1 MCGGPPR
8 ASRTHPPG
16 PARRTHHVTSSDAA
30 RPSVAVVGAGI
41 SGLTA
46 AYLLRGDHDVTLFE
60 SEPRAGGHAHTHDV
74 DLADGSPAA
83 VDSGFIVLNDRTY
96 PVVNRLFAELGVRT
110 RPTEMSMS
118 ITCDGCGLSFAG
130 GRKLPGI
137 FAQRRRLLD
146 PRFLRFLL
154 DVKRFQRTALALLEG
169 AEAGGETGLAEHPLS
184 YGDFLSQEGFGDYF
198 VAHYAMPVVS
208 CVWSMGYEEARGYP
222 AAYLFAFLR
231 HHGFLSVSGSPTWHT
246 VVGGSRT
253 YVETILQRLRSDAG
267 HGVEV
272 ANGVTAVARVDGGVE
287 VTDGSGRTRRFD
299 KVVLATH
306 ADTSLALL
314 SDPTPKEKELL
325 GAFGYSTNQTFLH
338 RDMTTMPSVP
348 GARAAWNYRLDTCDA
363 TTDRTRVTYWMN
375 RLQGHPES
383 SPLLVTLNPDD
394 APAEVIAEMTY
405 EHPTYT
411 AESVAAQARLGELGD
426 GVTAFAGAYHGWGF
440 HEDGARSGVAAAA
453 SLGVDW

>member
-1 MCGGPPR
+1 MTSE
-8 ASRTHPPG
+8 ASTIP
-16 PARRTHHVTSSDAA
+16 AA
-30 RPSVAVVGAGI
+30 RPSVAVIGAGI
-41 SGLTA
+41 SGLSA
-46 AYLLRGDHDVTLFE
+46 AYLLHPSHDVTLFE
-60 SEPRAGGHAHTHDV
+60 SEDRLGGHAHTHDV
-74 DLADGSPAA
+74 DLADGTPAA

-96 PVVNRLFAELGVRT
+96 PLINRLFSELGVRT

-118 ITCDGCGLSFAG
+118 ITCEGCGLSFAG

-137 FAQRRRLLD
+137 FAQKRNMVD
-146 PRFLRFLL
+146 PTFLRFLL
-154 DVKRFQRTALALLEG
+154 SVKRFQRAALALLE
-169 AEAGGETGLAEHPLS
+169 ASEASEHSAQAKVGHELS
-184 YGDFLSQEGFGDYF
+184 YGEFLSREGFDDYF
-198 VAHYAMPVVS
+198 IAHYAMPIVS
-208 CVWSMGYEEARGYP
+208 CVWSMGYEEAQGYP

-253 YVETILQRLRSDAG
+253 YVEAIRTRLLDG
-267 HGVEV
+267 HTVEV
-272 ANGVTAVARVDGGVE
+272 GNGVTAVARTDEGVQ
-287 VTDGSGRTRRFD
+287 VTDASGATRTFD

-306 ADTSLALL
+306 ADISLGLL

-325 GAFGYSTNQTFLH
+325 GAFGYSSNQTFLH
-338 RDMTTMPSVP
+338 RDMSTMPSTP
-348 GARAAWNYRLDTCDA
+348 GAQASWNYRLDTCDA

-375 RLQGHPES
+375 RLQGHPEA
-383 SPLLVTLNPDD
+383 SPLLVTLNPEIPPSD
-394 APAEVIAEMTY
+394 VIAEMSY

-411 AESVAAQARLGELGD
+411 AESVAAQERLAELND